1 MSAPPGDRLEGRDGA
16 ASLRAAIKAMIAAVD
31 VPVWSLHPRVDAGVV
46 TLEGWLPTEVEV
58 AIAAERAMLVD
69 GVHAVQ
75 NRIVSD
81 ERLVALARHELKRG
95 GLDDRVDVS
104 SRLGAVEL
112 RGVIPEPALRTQILG
127 SIAAIE
133 GVQSVVDRLTTAS
146 GRPTLVPAAA

>member
-1 MSAPPGDRLEGRDGA
+1 MSGPPGDRVDGRGGA

-31 VPVWSLHPRVDAGVV
+31 VPVWSVHPRVDDGVV

-58 AIAAERAMLVD
+58 AVAAERAMLVD

-81 ERLVALARHELKRG
+81 ERLVALARRALRQV
-95 GLDDRVDVS
+95 GLDDRVDVR

-112 RGVIPEPALRTQILG
+112 EGVVPDEAGRAEILG
-127 SIAAIE
+127 SIASIE
-133 GVQSVVDRLTTAS
+133 GVQSVIDRLATAS
-146 GRPTLVPAAA
+146 GRPTLVPAA